1 MGVAINQRR
10 CDKLPT
16 ERVTVGTVMFFG
28 ALRRWPD
35 PRNKAVFN
43 HDLRIADQ
51 ATRGFPLDHGRD
63 GYIRDHSF
71 GRHRNSLH
79 KDVLNKIKYIHN
91 KVNGVVKMQ
100 YIHAK
105 QALTQ
110 DGWETDI
117 QIDIRPDGR
126 ISRVGRQDSVAT
138 HRLDLALPAP
148 TNLHSHAFQRAMAGL
163 TEARGPD
170 PRDSFW
176 TWRRLM

>member
-1 MGVAINQRR
+1 
-10 CDKLPT
+10 
-16 ERVTVGTVMFFG
+16 
-28 ALRRWPD
+28 
-35 PRNKAVFN
+35 
-43 HDLRIADQ
+43 
-51 ATRGFPLDHGRD
+51 
-63 GYIRDHSF
+63 
-71 GRHRNSLH
+71 
-79 KDVLNKIKYIHN
+79 
-91 KVNGVVKMQ
+91 MQ

-138 HRLDLALPAP
+138 HSLDLALPAP

-176 TWRRLM
+176 TWRRLMYRFLERLTPDHVEAIAGLVFMEMLEAGYASVAEFHCIGMCTVVGLGQSEVGSVM